1 MGNAPSAD
9 VHRRPTHKL
18 SKPRTGSHATAGLLS
33 PNGLSNSTARFP
45 NYSRVIPRSLPLPP
59 APSPTSSTP
68 SPAFEGFDA
77 FEQPADPMVMVVN
90 VQQKETKS
98 WRLLRTLSSHGIPSK
113 HRRRNSSVGRSPR
126 ISDKLSRANSMTFE
140 SSFGSYYGSQTPEQ

>member
-18 SKPRTGSHATAGLLS
+18 SKPRTGNHATAGLLS
-33 PNGLSNSTARFP
+33 PNGLSNSASRFSNTRLNQRP
-45 NYSRVIPRSLPLPP
+45 LPLPP
-59 APSPTSSTP
+59 APSPTSST
-68 SPAFEGFDA
+68 SSSAASEGFGGFD
-77 FEQPADPMVMVVN
+77 QPTDQMVMVVN
-90 VQQKETKS
+90 VQQKESRS
-98 WRLLRTLSSHGIPSK
+98 WRLLRTLSSHGTPSK
-113 HRRRNSSVGRSPR
+113 PERRNSSVGRSRR